1 MCSSTIC
8 ASHQVGYCLAKSGLG
23 IKDQNLCVPWISSGN
38 DLSHAGASVRKPLAD
53 ASGTQTTGN
62 TPEAVGL
69 PLIISSREFPH
80 RLSQVLWCVWDSCR
94 AIRGLILCSWGSSTQ
109 RVEEQ
114 REACWTQGKPAAGWK
129 KSFQSGVFQHLKPKC
144 NHTPAETYCS
154 WGFCPPILPHFPR
167 VVN

>member
-8 ASHQVGYCLAKSGLG
+8 ASHRVGYCLAKSGLG

-69 PLIISSREFPH
+69 LLII
-80 RLSQVLWCVWDSCR
+80 
-94 AIRGLILCSWGSSTQ
+94 
-109 RVEEQ
+109 
-114 REACWTQGKPAAGWK
+114 
-129 KSFQSGVFQHLKPKC
+129 
-144 NHTPAETYCS
+144 
-154 WGFCPPILPHFPR
+154 
-167 VVN
+167 